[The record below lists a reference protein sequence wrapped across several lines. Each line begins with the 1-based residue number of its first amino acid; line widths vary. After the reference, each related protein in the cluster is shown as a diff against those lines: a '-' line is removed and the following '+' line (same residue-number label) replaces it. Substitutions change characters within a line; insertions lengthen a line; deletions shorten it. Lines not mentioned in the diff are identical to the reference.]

1 MKNCLKCNSDKI
13 IPNAMVLDTGQYAS
27 GYMQIAFDES
37 PDALIFKQR
46 IKSPV
51 RVAICGNCGY
61 LEFYS
66 TQPELMYQAYQNM
79 LGNK

>member
-13 IPNAMVLDTGQYAS
+13 IPNAMVLDKGENSS
-27 GYMQIAFDES
+27 GYLQIAVDEK

-46 IKSPV
+46 ITSPV

-66 TQPELMYQAYQNM
+66 RQPELMYQAYQNM
-79 LGNK
+79 LRNK